1 MPCVIKTIGGGS
13 SLGVYLPED
22 RKALQSALEEVLGY
36 GAKVLA
42 EERIFGRELTVAVL
56 GERWLPAVETVPA
69 GKEFDYAAKYQAGAA
84 LETCPAQVPKEVM
97 EAAGELALRVHRCLG
112 LEVYSR
118 TDMILDEKGKLWVLE
133 ANSLPGMT
141 PTSFVPKEAAA
152 VGISYNQLCQQIVD
166 LSLQIKRRG

>member
-1 MPCVIKTIGGGS
+1 MDEALEKLFSLTGHTALVTGSSRGIGREIALTLARAGATVILHGSRESEKLREAAEHVKRIGGRVECVTAD
-13 SLGVYLPED
+13 LTD
-22 RKALQSALEEVLGY
+22 DKAA
-36 GAKVLA
+36 
-42 EERIFGRELTVAVL
+42 
-56 GERWLPAVETVPA
+56 
-69 GKEFDYAAKYQAGAA
+69 AA
-84 LETCPAQVPKEVM
+84 LPDACRA
-97 EAAGELALRVHRCLG
+97 LG

-152 VGISYNQLCQQIVD
+152 VGIGYNQLCQQIVD